1 MDGRKRNYRLKAVAN
16 ESLTLRGFL
25 ICPKCNKLLTG
36 SASKGHTKYYSYY
49 HCTDGCPCR
58 YRSDNVNQL
67 FVHEIKKYI
76 PRPEIVDFKELL
88 KEELNDQNN
97 HLQDDSRQLR
107 LQIKE
112 LQEKIADYTR
122 FAQVL
127 LAISTFLMIGLLIPS
142 GIKSMVQSFV
152 MMGSIIVFLVLAFF
166 FFKRVRTL
174 RDQLEESE
182 YEENC

>member
-1 MDGRKRNYRLKAVAN
+1 M
-16 ESLTLRGFL
+16 
-25 ICPKCNKLLTG
+25 
-36 SASKGHTKYYSYY
+36 
-49 HCTDGCPCR
+49 
-58 YRSDNVNQL
+58 
-67 FVHEIKKYI
+67 
-76 PRPEIVDFKELL
+76 
-88 KEELNDQNN
+88 
-97 HLQDDSRQLR
+97 
-107 LQIKE
+107 KE

-152 MMGSIIVFLVLAFF
+152 MMGSIIVFLVLSFF
-166 FFKRVRTL
+166 FFKRVKAM

>member
-1 MDGRKRNYRLKAVAN
+1 M
-16 ESLTLRGFL
+16 
-25 ICPKCNKLLTG
+25 
-36 SASKGHTKYYSYY
+36 
-49 HCTDGCPCR
+49 
-58 YRSDNVNQL
+58 
-67 FVHEIKKYI
+67 
-76 PRPEIVDFKELL
+76 
-88 KEELNDQNN
+88 
-97 HLQDDSRQLR
+97 
-107 LQIKE
+107 KE

-142 GIKSMVQSFV
+142 GIKSMIQSFV

-166 FFKRVRTL
+166 FFKRVRTM

>member
-1 MDGRKRNYRLKAVAN
+1 M
-16 ESLTLRGFL
+16 
-25 ICPKCNKLLTG
+25 
-36 SASKGHTKYYSYY
+36 
-49 HCTDGCPCR
+49 
-58 YRSDNVNQL
+58 
-67 FVHEIKKYI
+67 
-76 PRPEIVDFKELL
+76 
-88 KEELNDQNN
+88 
-97 HLQDDSRQLR
+97 
-107 LQIKE
+107 KE

-166 FFKRVRTL
+166 FFKRVRTML
-174 RDQLEESE
+174 NQLEESE

>member
-1 MDGRKRNYRLKAVAN
+1 M
-16 ESLTLRGFL
+16 
-25 ICPKCNKLLTG
+25 
-36 SASKGHTKYYSYY
+36 
-49 HCTDGCPCR
+49 
-58 YRSDNVNQL
+58 
-67 FVHEIKKYI
+67 
-76 PRPEIVDFKELL
+76 
-88 KEELNDQNN
+88 
-97 HLQDDSRQLR
+97 
-107 LQIKE
+107 KE

-166 FFKRVRTL
+166 FFKRVKAM

>member
-1 MDGRKRNYRLKAVAN
+1 M
-16 ESLTLRGFL
+16 
-25 ICPKCNKLLTG
+25 
-36 SASKGHTKYYSYY
+36 
-49 HCTDGCPCR
+49 
-58 YRSDNVNQL
+58 
-67 FVHEIKKYI
+67 
-76 PRPEIVDFKELL
+76 
-88 KEELNDQNN
+88 
-97 HLQDDSRQLR
+97 
-107 LQIKE
+107 KE

-166 FFKRVRTL
+166 LFKRVRTM